1 MKNEC
6 PAFELLS
13 RFADGALETARERE
27 LAAHLG
33 GCPSCRATLS
43 SLEEVDALLALTL
56 PSAGARRFRL
66 LRPAMIPVAA
76 AILFGV
82 TIGILLSMP
91 SRVAD
96 SPIAVAEVS
105 PQPFDGPSAMIPAEP
120 VRNIYCQDQFS
131 APQLSP
137 LWKTTEAISISN
149 ALVDAHGRRALSL
162 TAHPGGRR
170 RWALASTSGDFPV
183 GEGVSFDVEYRVPRP
198 AKGGRMQVLVQSSPA
213 KAGRNVIRW
222 SWTAEEE
229 LLEAQADGRGKPAIL
244 WSAKNAGSEGGWH
257 RVKMVVTS
265 QDVVLYRDG
274 VESAR
279 KAHGLALE
287 RAGLT
292 LGSTTDRR
300 FKDLRE
306 PFECQVSDV
315 VVRREPGQ

>member
-13 RFADGALETARERE
+13 QFADGALAPVRERE
-27 LAAHLG
+27 LVAHLG
-33 GCPSCRATLS
+33 GCPSCRGILS
-43 SLEEVDALLALTL
+43 SLEEVDALLAFSL

-76 AILFGV
+76 AILIGV

-96 SPIAVAEVS
+96 SPMAVAEVS
-105 PQPFDGPSAMIPAEP
+105 PQPFEGPSSIPVEP

-131 APQLSP
+131 APQLSS
-137 LWKTTEAISISN
+137 LWKTSEAVSVSS

-162 TAHPGGRR
+162 TAHSGGRR

-198 AKGGRMQVLVQSSPA
+198 AKGGRMQVLVQSPPA

-229 LLEAQADGRGKPAIL
+229 LLEAQTDGHGKPAIL
-244 WSAKNAGSEGGWH
+244 WSAKNAGAEGGWH
-257 RVKMVVTS
+257 RVKLVVTPR
-265 QDVVLYRDG
+265 DVVLYRDG

-300 FKDLRE
+300 SKDLRD

-315 VVRREPGQ
+315 VVRREPAQ